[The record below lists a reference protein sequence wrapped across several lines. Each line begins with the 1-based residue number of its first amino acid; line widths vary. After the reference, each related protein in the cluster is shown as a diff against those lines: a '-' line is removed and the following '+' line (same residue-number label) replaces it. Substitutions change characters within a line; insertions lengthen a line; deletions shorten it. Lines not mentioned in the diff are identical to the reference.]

1 MEKDQLRQFILDS
14 SWFAGA
20 PTEVLDKLVGAASL
34 KPYSANSFIWTTG
47 EITTDI
53 YGVMSGRLRISLAG
67 EMGQEVALIDWEQGA
82 WLGEQAL
89 GVEGEPNRLE
99 VRVLVPSELL
109 VIPRRVVLE
118 VGEEWPA
125 LYRNLFLSDW
135 TNIRGLYEIFRG
147 VFLYTF
153 KAPVSQRVFLQL
165 DEHGHRVEDGALIDI
180 KLSQNDFARLAS
192 GSRQR
197 VNRIFRDWD
206 KQGLVETRGE
216 HLLIRDI
223 PGLQAEVVPFE

>member
-1 MEKDQLRQFILDS
+1 MDKDQLRKFIADS
-14 SWFAGA
+14 VWFTGA
-20 PTEVLDKLVGAASL
+20 PANVLGKLADAVSI
-34 KPYSANSFIWTTG
+34 KHYSANSFIWTTG

-53 YGVMSGRLRISLAG
+53 YGVISGRLRISLAG
-67 EMGQEVALIDWEQGA
+67 EMGQEVALIDWEHGA
-82 WLGEQAL
+82 WLGGQSLCDE
-89 GVEGEPNRLE
+89 EPNRLE
-99 VRVLVPSELL
+99 VRVLEPSELL

-118 VGEEWPA
+118 VGDEWPV

-135 TNIRGLYEIFRG
+135 TNIRAFYELLRG
-147 VFLYTF
+147 VFFYPL
-153 KAPVSQRVFLQL
+153 KARVAMRVLLLL
-165 DEHGHRVEDGALIDI
+165 DEHGHQAEGGALLDI

-197 VNRIFRDWD
+197 VNRIFRDWH
-206 KQGLVETRGE
+206 KQGLVESQGE